1 MPVVTTCS
9 SEGCNEQVKT
19 THFSQLN
26 GKVYCGKH
34 DNVQP
39 EEEPE
44 DEPVVAKKTKS
55 TKKKAADAVADEVI

>member
-1 MPVVTTCS
+1 MPVVTNCS
-9 SEGCNEQVKT
+9 SEGCNEQVKVIN
-19 THFSQLN
+19 FGQLN
-26 GKVYCGKH
+26 GKVSGGKH

-44 DEPVVAKKTKS
+44 DEPVVAKKTKR